1 MKRKYLALFLGI
13 NSLLLLSV
21 LILLVKAHPG
31 SAPEALH
38 PGAQV
43 AARFFLTDLCLSTE
57 SRHTRNLSQ
66 IELIAPFQDA
76 PGYHDHF
83 PSSTFIAPP
92 APRLWSVSRPIDS
105 LSISEGD

>member
-1 MKRKYLALFLGI
+1 MKRKYLALFLVTNI
-13 NSLLLLSV
+13 LLLVS
-21 LILLVKAHPG
+21 ILTLVVKADRSDASG
-31 SAPEALH
+31 AFH

-43 AARFFLTDLCLSTE
+43 AARFLLTDLCLSTE

-92 APRLWSVSRPIDS
+92 APRLWSVNRFMDS
-105 LSISEGD
+105 VSVSAGD

>member
-1 MKRKYLALFLGI
+1 MKRKYLALFLAI
-13 NSLLLLSV
+13 NTLLLLSI
-21 LILLVKAHPG
+21 LILLFEAHPG
-31 SAPEALH
+31 NAPEYLH